1 MTERDLEGWT
11 IAFDLDGTLVETH
24 RDLVGTLNRMLVR
37 EGLPTVPMEG
47 AADLIGGGAR
57 ALLEHGFAAAGASKE
72 DATRPELFEAFIAD
86 YIEHIADHSRPYDG
100 VVDTLE
106 RLAARG
112 AILCVATNK
121 RSDLSERLLGALDL
135 TRHFAAIVGPDRV
148 SARKPNG
155 AHVIEAVTSVGG
167 DPARAIMIGDAEPDI
182 RAARDAG
189 VPSIGVTYGYTPVP
203 MSDLKPDFSVDA
215 FEEIETAIDTIV
227 VDHDAARRSAATR
240 STKARSGAGMKRFE
254 K

>member
-57 ALLEHGFAAAGASKE
+57 ALLEHGFAAAGASME

-86 YIEHIADHSRPYDG
+86 YIEHIADHSRPYHG
-100 VVDTLE
+100 VVETLE

-121 RSDLSERLLGALDL
+121 RSDLSERLLGALNL

-148 SARKPNG
+148 SARKPDG
-155 AHVIEAVTSVGG
+155 AHLKEAVRLAGG
-167 DPARAIMIGDAEPDI
+167 DPERAIMVGDAAPDTG
-182 RAARDAG
+182 AAQDAG
-189 VPSIGVTYGYTPVP
+189 MPCIVCAYGYTPIPASELGGDV
-203 MSDLKPDFSVDA
+203 MVDRFA
-215 FEEIETAIDTIV
+215 DIEAAIDGFLSEI
-227 VDHDAARRSAATR
+227 RLRIAATAN
-240 STKARSGAGMKRFE
+240 T
-254 K
+254 